1 MSHVLIIGASRGIGL
16 ELVRQYLDAGDSVIA
31 TARQDDDLARLAEMG
46 AKVLKVD
53 VASPASISGLS
64 WHLDGESLD
73 VALYVAGALVGDP
86 ATIPPTRDAFDR
98 VMHTN
103 VMGLMQAIPQVMPMV
118 EEAGGVFGAFSS
130 SMSQIGNVPGSDG
143 WLYRV
148 SKAAVNMAVAS
159 ARFDYPK
166 ACMVALDPGW
176 VRTDMGGEGASL
188 SVEESVS
195 GLRKTIAGL
204 TLQDS
209 GGLFHHD
216 GQAASTW

>member
-1 MSHVLIIGASRGIGL
+1 MNLLIIGASRGIGM
-16 ELVRQYLDAGDSVIA
+16 ELVRQYLDSGDRVIA
-31 TARQDDDLARLAEMG
+31 TARQEEDISRLSEMG
-46 AKVLKVD
+46 AKVLTVD
-53 VASPASISGLS
+53 VANPASISGLS
-64 WHLDGESLD
+64 WQLDGEKLD
-73 VALYVAGALVGDP
+73 VALYVAGALVGDR
-86 ATIPPTRDAFDR
+86 ATMPPTQEAFDR

-159 ARFDYPK
+159 ARFDYPR

-176 VRTDMGGEGASL
+176 VRTDMGGESAPL
-188 SVEESVS
+188 SVEESVT
-195 GLRKTIAGL
+195 GLRKTIAEL
-204 TLQDS
+204 TLKDS
-209 GGLFHHD
+209 GRLFHHD
-216 GQAASTW
+216 GRVATTW